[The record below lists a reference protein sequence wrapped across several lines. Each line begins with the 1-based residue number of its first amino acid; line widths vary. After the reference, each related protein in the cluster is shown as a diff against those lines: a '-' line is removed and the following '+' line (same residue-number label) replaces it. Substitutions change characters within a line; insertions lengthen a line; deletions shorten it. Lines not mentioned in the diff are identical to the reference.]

1 MSGKQPDP
9 LAQVVYYHQRTKHHL
24 NAYARSLGYLDW
36 ATQPDPFRR
45 FAGAPRL
52 TLDHP
57 PLTDTPTYDALFTAG
72 RIQPRPLNRE
82 TISQLFYDSL
92 ALSAWKQAGTSRWS
106 LRVNPSSGDLHPTEG
121 YLLAGPV
128 AGLSSEP
135 GVYHYSPFEHAL
147 EQRLI
152 LTGQEWEALVGQL
165 PDSCLWVGLA
175 SIYWRESWKYGER
188 AFRYCQH
195 DVGHAIGTVTL
206 AAAVLGWHTRLIETV
221 ADTELAGLLGVQRQQ
236 GMEAEH
242 PDCLLAV
249 FPVAASP
256 PTVSLQL
263 SSVLL
268 ERLSQTEPLGKEN
281 QLSRDHHAWPIID
294 QVAAVT
300 RYPGSPDVPEAI
312 PAAVHP
318 TEGTSLPADR
328 SRSARRIIH
337 QRRSAVAMDGH
348 TPISREVFYHILT
361 RVTPHLS
368 PVPFQVLPWRPRVS
382 LALFVHRVND
392 LESGLYLLIRDPSHR
407 QSLQATCRSEFL
419 WQKPAGCPAALEL
432 YLLQPGDAR
441 ETARI
446 ISCHQDIAADG
457 VFSLGMLAEFE
468 PSLEQQGSWF
478 YPRLFWETG
487 LIGQVLYLEAE
498 AAGIRATGIGCF
510 FDDAMHQILGVEDH
524 AWQSLYHF
532 TVGGP
537 VEDTRLKTLHPYF
550 HLGKGNEQT

>member
-9 LAQVVYYHQRTKHHL
+9 LAQVVYYHERTKHHL

-45 FAGAPRL
+45 FAGSPRL
-52 TLDHP
+52 PLEHP
-57 PLTDTPTYDALFTAG
+57 LPSDEPAYDALFLPG
-72 RIQPRPLNRE
+72 QIQPHPLNRE
-82 TISQLFYDSL
+82 ILSQLFYDSL

-121 YLLAGPV
+121 YLIAGPV

-147 EQRLI
+147 EQRLT
-152 LTGQEWEALVGQL
+152 LLDQEWETLAAQL
-165 PDSCLWVGLA
+165 PEGCILLGLA

-221 ADTELAGLLGVQRQQ
+221 ADAELASLLGVHRQQ

-242 PDCLLAV
+242 PDCLLGV
-249 FPVAASP
+249 FPASKSP
-256 PTVSLQL
+256 PAVSLQL
-263 SSVLL
+263 PSMLL
-268 ERLSQTEPLGKEN
+268 ERLAQTDPLGREN
-281 QLSRDHHAWPIID
+281 RLSGEHHPWPIID
-294 QVAAVT
+294 QIAEVT
-300 RYPGSPDVPEAI
+300 CYPGSPDVPEAI
-312 PAAVHP
+312 PDAVNP
-318 TEGTSLPADR
+318 TEGTDLPADH

-348 TPISREVFYHILT
+348 THISREVFYHILA
-361 RVTPHLS
+361 RVTPHLA
-368 PVPFQVLPWRPRVS
+368 PVPFQVLPWRPRVA

-392 LESGLYLLIRDPSHR
+392 LESGLYLLIRNPFHR
-407 QSLQATCRSEFL
+407 QSLQAAFHAEFL
-419 WQKPAGCPAALEL
+419 WQQPAGCPAALEL
-432 YLLQPGDAR
+432 YSLQPGDAC
-441 ETARI
+441 ETAQI

-457 VFSLGMLAEFE
+457 AFSLGMLAEFE
-468 PSLEQQGSWF
+468 SSLKQHGPWF

-498 AAGIRATGIGCF
+498 VAGVRATGIGCF
-510 FDDAMHQILGVEDH
+510 FDDAMHQILGIKDH
-524 AWQSLYHF
+524 TWQSLYHF
-532 TVGGP
+532 TLGGP
-537 VEDTRLKTLHPYF
+537 VEDKRLKTLHPYF
-550 HLGKGNEQT
+550 HLGKSG